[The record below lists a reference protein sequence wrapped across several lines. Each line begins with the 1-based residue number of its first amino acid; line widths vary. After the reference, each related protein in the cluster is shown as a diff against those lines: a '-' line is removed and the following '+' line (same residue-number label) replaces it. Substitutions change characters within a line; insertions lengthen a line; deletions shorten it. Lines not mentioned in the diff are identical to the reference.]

1 MCLTST
7 STAYPFRSNLRDE
20 GSNQSH
26 AKRMPD
32 SDRRQSVP
40 DRRTPVFLQPERNR
54 KEPGRS
60 QDSCH
65 GRRRAQAA
73 PATAMLHSRIA
84 ERVGGRVA
92 PSSRI

>member
-20 GSNQSH
+20 GKHQFP

-54 KEPGRS
+54 KEPAGPRIYAMEGAELK
-60 QDSCH
+60 QRQPRPCFTH
-65 GRRRAQAA
+65 G
-73 PATAMLHSRIA
+73 
-84 ERVGGRVA
+84 
-92 PSSRI
+92 